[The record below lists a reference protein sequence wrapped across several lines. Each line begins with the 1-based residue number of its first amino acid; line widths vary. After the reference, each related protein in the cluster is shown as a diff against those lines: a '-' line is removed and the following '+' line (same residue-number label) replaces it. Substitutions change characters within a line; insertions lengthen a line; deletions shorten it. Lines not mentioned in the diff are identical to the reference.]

1 MKYLRKTELLLTIG
15 IVLMILTFAGCA
27 FLNAEDPLEKLKS
40 KTETAALN
48 LSRTILKSQL
58 VEPTQISEYLT
69 EQGWSV
75 IISQDGSP
83 SYLSNPQ
90 PAYSFWN
97 DITIGKNSELQYVS
111 IHKSGGLSLTVLHY
125 EDGAGTYLSMNAE
138 WGNSNLPVISS
149 WEAHTI
155 QDWDLSEHGNFYFR
169 IRPAGDKHYIDYCL
183 LRLIPPDSEM
193 TSLTNHYITPIG
205 YYSVN
210 MFLCDW
216 DGQNLGTMAPND
228 LLEYIYRLE
237 CHCDFSYESY
247 PHIQAKST
255 FLIPASE
262 FEGLL
267 LSYLDI
273 PLEDFRVQC
282 NYDAEENA
290 YPWTPFFTEDADRYW
305 FPHLDAEVIRETQN
319 SDGTITL
326 TVNVGS
332 PDLKADTVFIHEVTI
347 RQMGENA
354 FQYVSNRI
362 VSQTEYGMPNNVP
375 RLSYRDQ

>member
-1 MKYLRKTELLLTIG
+1 M
-15 IVLMILTFAGCA
+15 
-27 FLNAEDPLEKLKS
+27 
-40 KTETAALN
+40 
-48 LSRTILKSQL
+48 
-58 VEPTQISEYLT
+58 
-69 EQGWSV
+69 

-90 PAYSFWN
+90 LVYSFWN

-125 EDGAGTYLSMNAE
+125 EDGAGTYLSVNAE
-138 WGNSNLPVISS
+138 WGDSNLPAISS
-149 WEAHTI
+149 WEAHRI
-155 QDWDLSEHGNFYFR
+155 RDWDLSEHGNFYFR

-193 TSLTNHYITPIG
+193 TALTNHYITPIG

-237 CHCDFSYESY
+237 YHCDFSYESY

-262 FEGLL
+262 FE
-267 LSYLDI
+267 
-273 PLEDFRVQC
+273 
-282 NYDAEENA
+282 
-290 YPWTPFFTEDADRYW
+290 
-305 FPHLDAEVIRETQN
+305 
-319 SDGTITL
+319 
-326 TVNVGS
+326 
-332 PDLKADTVFIHEVTI
+332 
-347 RQMGENA
+347 
-354 FQYVSNRI
+354 
-362 VSQTEYGMPNNVP
+362 
-375 RLSYRDQ
+375 

>member
-1 MKYLRKTELLLTIG
+1 MKSIRKKILLLTIG
-15 IVLMILTFAGCA
+15 VAFIILACSSAACTYSEDSLEQLKIKTEAAALKLSEMILQ
-27 FLNAEDPLEKLKS
+27 
-40 KTETAALN
+40 
-48 LSRTILKSQL
+48 SQL
-58 VEPTQISEYLT
+58 GDSTQIAEYLT
-69 EQGWSV
+69 EKGWSV

-111 IHKSGGLSLTVLHY
+111 VHKSGGLSLTVLHY
-125 EDGAGTYLSMNAE
+125 EDGAGTYLSVNAE
-138 WGNSNLPVISS
+138 WGDSNLPVISS

-155 QDWDLSEHGNFYFR
+155 QDWELSEHGNFYFR

-193 TSLTNHYITPIG
+193 TALTNQYIAPIG

-237 CHCDFSYESY
+237 YHCDFSYESY

-255 FLIPASE
+255 FMIPASE

-305 FPHLDAEVIRETQN
+305 FPHLDAEVIRQTMN

-332 PDLKADTVFIHEVTI
+332 PDLKADTVFVHDVTI

-362 VSQTEYGMPNNVP
+362 VFQTEYGMPNNDP

>member
-1 MKYLRKTELLLTIG
+1 MKYLRKTKLLLSIG
-15 IVLMILTFAGCA
+15 IALMILTFAGFA
-27 FLNAEDPLEKLKS
+27 FRNAEEPLEKLKS
-40 KTETAALN
+40 KTESTAIN
-48 LSRTILKSQL
+48 LSRTILKLKL
-58 VEPTQISEYLT
+58 VETAQIAEYLT
-69 EQGWSV
+69 ETGWSV
-75 IISQDGSP
+75 IISQDDSP

-90 PAYSFWN
+90 LVYSFWN
-97 DITIGKNSELQYVS
+97 DITIGKSSELQYVS
-111 IHKSGGLSLTVLHY
+111 VHKSGGLSLTVLHY
-125 EDGAGTYLSMNAE
+125 ENGTGTYLSVNAE
-138 WGNSNLPVISS
+138 WGDSILPAISS

-193 TSLTNHYITPIG
+193 TALTNQYVAPIG
-205 YYSVN
+205 YYAVN
-210 MFLCDW
+210 LFLCDW

-228 LLEYIYRLE
+228 LLEYIYRMKY
-237 CHCDFSYESY
+237 HRDFSYESY
-247 PHIQAKST
+247 PHIQGNST
-255 FLIPASE
+255 FMIPASE

-273 PLEDFRVQC
+273 PLEDFRIQC

-305 FPHLDAEVIRETQN
+305 FPHLDAEVIQQTTN
-319 SDGTITL
+319 PDGTITL
-326 TVNVGS
+326 TVNVSS
-332 PDLKADTVFIHEVTI
+332 PDLKADTVFVHEVTI
-347 RQMGENA
+347 RQMGDNA

-362 VSQTEYGMPNNVP
+362 ISQTEYGIPNNAP

>member
-1 MKYLRKTELLLTIG
+1 MKSIRKKILLLTIG
-15 IVLMILTFAGCA
+15 VAFIILACSSAACTYSEDSLEQLKIKTEAAALKLSEMILQ
-27 FLNAEDPLEKLKS
+27 
-40 KTETAALN
+40 
-48 LSRTILKSQL
+48 SQL
-58 VEPTQISEYLT
+58 GDSTQIAEYLT

-83 SYLSNPQ
+83 SFLSNPQ

-111 IHKSGGLSLTVLHY
+111 VHKSGGLSLTVLHY
-125 EDGAGTYLSMNAE
+125 EDGAGTYLSVNAE
-138 WGNSNLPVISS
+138 WGDSNLPVISS

-155 QDWDLSEHGNFYFR
+155 QDWELSEHGNFYFR

-193 TSLTNHYITPIG
+193 TALTNQYIAPIG
-205 YYSVN
+205 YYAVN

-228 LLEYIYRLE
+228 LLEYIYRLKY
-237 CHCDFSYESY
+237 HCDFPYENY
-247 PHIQAKST
+247 PHVQAKST

-273 PLEDFRVQC
+273 PLEDFRGQC
-282 NYDAEENA
+282 NFDAEENA

-305 FPHLDAEVIRETQN
+305 FPHLDAEVIREASN
-319 SDGTITL
+319 PDGTITL
-326 TVNVGS
+326 TVNVSS

-347 RQMGENA
+347 RQMGANA

-362 VSQTEYGMPNNVP
+362 VSQTDYGMPNKAP
-375 RLSYRDQ
+375 RLSYRH